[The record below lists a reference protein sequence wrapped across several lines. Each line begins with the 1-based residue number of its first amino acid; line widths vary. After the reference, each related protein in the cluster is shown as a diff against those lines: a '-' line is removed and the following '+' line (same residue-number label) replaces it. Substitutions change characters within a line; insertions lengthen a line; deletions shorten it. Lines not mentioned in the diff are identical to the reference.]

1 MKTCIKGGAIYTL
14 AADGDFIGDLIFE
27 DGKIAAIRQADA
39 NCAETAGRDKFLEGV
54 ERVIDASGLRVYP
67 GFVDAHSHLGLDGY
81 AVRFEGMDYN
91 ELTDSLTPQLEAID
105 AFNPQD
111 ETVRM
116 AALGGVTTVGTG
128 PGSSNVLGGTFIAV
142 KTAGKRVDDMI
153 VKRKAAMKCAFGE
166 NPKFCYKEKDN
177 ASRMSV
183 AAKLRSMLNKTKE
196 YIRKKEA
203 AGDDV
208 SKQPAYDDKLEA
220 LIPVV
225 RGEIPLKAHA
235 HRADDIFTAIRVA
248 REAGVGLTLEHCT
261 DGHLIAD
268 YLARENICIAVGPSL
283 SHATKYE
290 LRNITF
296 DTPGIL
302 SKAGCHVSII
312 TDAPVIPQQYLT
324 LCAAL
329 AVKSGMDRAEAL
341 RAITINPARHLG
353 VADRV
358 GSLEPGKDADIVIT
372 DGDPFEIETRVLRVF
387 INGEEV

>member
-1 MKTCIKGGAIYTL
+1 MKLCIKGGLLYTV
-14 AADGDFIGDLIFE
+14 ADDREFVGDLLIENGKITEIGDNL
-27 DGKIAAIRQADA
+27 AD
-39 NCAETAGRDKFLEGV
+39 CAD
-54 ERVIDASGLRVYP
+54 RVIDAAGKRVYP

-91 ELTDSLTPQLEAID
+91 EFTDSLTPHLEAID

-111 ETVRM
+111 ETIAM

-142 KTAGKRVDDMI
+142 KTRGARVDDM
-153 VKRKAAMKCAFGE
+153 VLRRKAAMKCAFGE

-183 AAKLRSMLNKTKE
+183 AAKLRTMLTKTRE
-196 YIRKKEA
+196 YIKKREA
-203 AGDDV
+203 AGDDL
-208 SKQPAYDDKLEA
+208 SKMPAFDEKLEA

-248 REAGVGLTLEHCT
+248 REMGVNLTLEHCT

-268 YLARENICIAVGPSL
+268 YLARENFYIAVGPSFG
-283 SHATKYE
+283 HATKYE
-290 LRNITF
+290 LRNMTF

-302 SKAGCHVSII
+302 AAAGCHVSIV
-312 TDAPVIPQQYLT
+312 TDAPVIPQQYLPM
-324 LCAAL
+324 CAGL
-329 AVKSGMDRAEAL
+329 AAKCGMDRAEAL

-358 GSLEPGKDADIVIT
+358 GSIEIGKDADLVIA
-372 DGDPFEIETRVLRVF
+372 DGDPFNTETRICKVF
-387 INGEEV
+387 IDGIEIIK